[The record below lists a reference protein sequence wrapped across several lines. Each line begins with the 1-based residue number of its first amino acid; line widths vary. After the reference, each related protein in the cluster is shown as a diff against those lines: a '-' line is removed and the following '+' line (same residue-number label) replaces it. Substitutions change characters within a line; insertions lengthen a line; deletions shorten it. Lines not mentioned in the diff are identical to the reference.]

1 VEEFNLNPAFIE
13 RVLSKLD
20 GLEFLMG
27 DIIRVLCL
35 YLGRLWLSELVSELE
50 GFRRTLGTP
59 LIPSASEVERAVNE
73 LAKAGIVEVEER
85 LKSVLLTGSMPD
97 LMVKLRNYNRVLD
110 FVRRDQRYNK
120 YVELRE
126 RAFRDISRL

>member
-1 VEEFNLNPAFIE
+1 MEEFNLNPAFIE